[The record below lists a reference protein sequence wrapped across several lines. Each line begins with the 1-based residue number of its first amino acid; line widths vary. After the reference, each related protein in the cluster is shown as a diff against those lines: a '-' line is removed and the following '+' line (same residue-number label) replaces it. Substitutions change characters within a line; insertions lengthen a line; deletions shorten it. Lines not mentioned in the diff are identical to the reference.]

1 MANACGCLPDRK
13 RKSLKTL
20 YILRHAKAVPENPAG
35 DAERPLAK
43 RGRKGAAAIGAYLAG
58 LKPQPRLVLC
68 STAQRTR
75 ETLDQV
81 LASLDSAPQVLYED
95 GLYLASAGRLIE
107 RLQLLPER
115 FESVLL
121 IGHNPGL
128 HQLATTLVGAS
139 ASDQNG
145 LTDGF
150 PTAALAV
157 LRLAGAWSALRP
169 HQAKLIDYRTPK
181 SLSRDPDDDPD

>member
-1 MANACGCLPDRK
+1 M
-13 RKSLKTL
+13 KTL

-43 RGRKGAAAIGAYLAG
+43 RGEKDAAAVGAYLAR
-58 LKPQPRLVLC
+58 LKPLPRLVLC

-75 ETLDQV
+75 QTLDEV
-81 LASLDSAPQVLYED
+81 LASLDSAPQLLYED
-95 GLYLASAGRLIE
+95 GLYLAPAGRLIE

-115 FESVLL
+115 SESVLL
-121 IGHNPGL
+121 VGHNPGL
-128 HQLATTLVGAS
+128 HQLATTLVGDS
-139 ASDQNG
+139 AGERDNLG
-145 LTDGF
+145 DGF

-157 LRLAGAWSALRP
+157 LRISGMWSALRP

-181 SLSRDPDDDPD
+181 SLNRDRDDDPD